1 MELEKKE
8 LEDRLHGLECELYN
22 TQERW
27 VQDKVS
33 RDNILKATIR
43 EYEKKLYDMAN
54 DADELHGLFAREL
67 EIKDMILGKTN
78 DVKDLFI

>member
-1 MELEKKE
+1 MELEKKA
-8 LEDRLHGLECELYN
+8 LEGRLESLECELYN

-27 VQDKVS
+27 VQDKLN

-54 DADELHGLFAREL
+54 DADELHDLFAREL

-78 DVKDLFI
+78 DVKERFI